1 MDAFRQIYG
10 TDAYLEP
17 DSKDGQLISLVALAI
32 HDANNAAIATYN
44 SFSPGDSDGAGVIE
58 QR

>member
-32 HDANNAAIATYN
+32 
-44 SFSPGDSDGAGVIE
+44 S
-58 QR
+58 